1 MAETWRFIG
10 VFSPFFY
17 CKIKMKKEVIFLE
30 NIEKSVIV
38 DRLRAVGNG
47 DDSEK
52 IYDLYEKNG
61 DLLTLYEYLRIA
73 EYEKNGRFAA
83 NV

>member
-1 MAETWRFIG
+1 M
-10 VFSPFFY
+10 
-17 CKIKMKKEVIFLE
+17 E
-30 NIEKSVIV
+30 NVEKSVIV

-73 EYEKNGRFAA
+73 EYEVNGRFVA

>member
-1 MAETWRFIG
+1 M
-10 VFSPFFY
+10 
-17 CKIKMKKEVIFLE
+17 E

-47 DDSEK
+47 EDSEK

-73 EYEKNGRFAA
+73 EYERNGRFAA